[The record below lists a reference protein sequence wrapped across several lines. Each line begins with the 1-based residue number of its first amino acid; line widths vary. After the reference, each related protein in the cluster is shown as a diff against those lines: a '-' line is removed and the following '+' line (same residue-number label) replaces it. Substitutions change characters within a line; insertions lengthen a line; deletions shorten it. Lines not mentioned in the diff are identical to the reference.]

1 METAIQALA
10 LVVLG
15 LLFIWAARARP
26 LRPLQIMSLAVGWL
40 ALAAALSNPLDELAE
55 TSVSAHMLQHEIL
68 ILIAAPL
75 LALGR
80 AHHLDRKSTRLNSS
94 HVEISYAV
102 FCLKKKKKKQKTLA

>member
-26 LRPLQIMSLAVGWL
+26 LRPLQIMSLAAGWL

-80 AHHLDRKSTRLNSS
+80 AHHLLLGVLPRSRRGGFW
-94 HVEISYAV
+94 HPEPPHG
-102 FCLKKKKKKQKTLA
+102 